1 VWNLKS
7 KYRLLCFFKKI
18 YRKPIC
24 IIWKSN
30 YDQFEIHR
38 VYISKQKIEVE
49 IQKEKQSQN
58 NPKKILILHKK
69 IKQFKWKKGWP
80 NLK

>member
-1 VWNLKS
+1 MTNLK
-7 KYRLLCFFKKI
+7 FTE
-18 YRKPIC
+18 C
-24 IIWKSN
+24 IFQNK
-30 YDQFEIHR
+30 
-38 VYISKQKIEVE
+38 KIEVE
-49 IQKEKQSQN
+49 IQKEKRSQN